1 MKPVQE
7 YTAVLSARLIG
18 VQTHR
23 EVERARTALLRERR
37 ETKDTMKYA
46 NFVDLRASALVD

>member
-7 YTAVLSARLIG
+7 YTKVLSARLVG
-18 VQTHR
+18 AQSRR

-46 NFVDLRASALVD
+46 NFAELRASALVD

>member
-1 MKPVQE
+1 
-7 YTAVLSARLIG
+7 LSARLIG
-18 VQTHR
+18 VQTRR

>member
-7 YTAVLSARLIG
+7 YTAVLSARLID
-18 VQTHR
+18 TR
-23 EVERARTALLRERR
+23 TRKDIERARTALLRERR